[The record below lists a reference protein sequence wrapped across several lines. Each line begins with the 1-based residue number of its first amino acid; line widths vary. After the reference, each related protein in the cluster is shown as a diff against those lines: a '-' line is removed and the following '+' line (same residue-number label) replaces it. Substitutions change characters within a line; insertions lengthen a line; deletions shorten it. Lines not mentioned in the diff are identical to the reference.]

1 MRLAF
6 NDAMRALP
14 DDPLPYADFIV
25 RKLMQPVAPDGRAGL
40 AVSETEFPILGD
52 RWFWADDNAKILEFL
67 ALPRVW
73 RQHPEAVNHAF
84 RFLTS
89 LCEGPFI
96 FRRTGHARL
105 EQAQREGGRAKFV
118 HTFLHVECDLP
129 AGSVTIGT
137 RFHDGRDARNLVLTG
152 NYVHFVHDGAAYS
165 LDVEEAIAGWDIEQD
180 GSRLRLSHHSELTFV
195 HSGRRLRLGRVTYG
209 YEVRAASMFVDA
221 EAVLELDPAIA
232 VSDVVLTIGQ
242 DGLSHG
248 ENNVHYGAILIDRPG
263 GAPHRH
269 DAGAPGHDSLPAQ
282 GVPYWSMMQ
291 RDEMRGF
298 ALAIHSMPRDP
309 GRMAS
314 IEATVAHPNRLHWV
328 VAQHRFPGPWR
339 GDRLVAAERKTI
351 TGGGFYDRVADCSA
365 MFRAHGFAARPAAH
379 PLDLS
384 ISYDYGAEMA
394 AFARCYR
401 GAGQPDMPRAALLL
415 RDQSRAMFDHF
426 HQVYAENLLAA
437 QRTDISAVFSR
448 PLAFVAHG
456 LVDMWKATG
465 EEHYR
470 RSLRQV
476 VDTLLEF
483 ERPFQGITGEAE
495 SGFLMG
501 LVTAAAPFA
510 DCHAA
515 AILALVRALPVLDDP
530 GLAASI
536 DRALRA
542 FHVQTMGI
550 EAIHPRKVDLV
561 VVDYPH
567 ADGGPRM
574 QMHAFWNFCAAL
586 SLRAFKALH
595 GATHPAL
602 RQVAAQHAMRLQGFE
617 SLIRTQFVQSI
628 REAEGLLEI
637 KTSAYAG
644 ESNSETQPW
653 VALSLAAESG
663 DD

>member
-1 MRLAF
+1 MRV
-6 NDAMRALP
+6 LP
-14 DDPLPYADFIV
+14 SDPLPYADFIV
-25 RKLMQPVAPDGRAGL
+25 RKLMQPVAPDGSAGL

-67 ALPRVW
+67 SLPAVW
-73 RQHPEAVNHAF
+73 REHPEAVTHAF

-105 EQAQREGGRAKFV
+105 EQAQRDGGRARFI

-137 RFHDGRDARNLVLTG
+137 RFHDGRDARNVILTG
-152 NYVHFVHDGAAYS
+152 NYVHFVHDGVFFS
-165 LDVEEAIAGWDIEQD
+165 LDVEDAISGWDIEQD
-180 GSRLRLSHHSELTFV
+180 AGRLRLSHRSELTFL
-195 HSGRRLRLGRVTYG
+195 HGGRRLRLGQLTYS
-209 YEVRAASMFVDA
+209 YVVQASSMFVDA
-221 EAVLELDPAIA
+221 EAVLELDPAIS

-248 ENNVHYGAILIDRPG
+248 ENGVQYGTIFIDRPG
-263 GAPHRH
+263 STPHRH
-269 DAGAPGHDSLPAQ
+269 DAATPGHNKLAAE
-282 GVPYWSMMQ
+282 GTPYWSIVQ
-291 RDEMRGF
+291 SGEMRGF
-298 ALAIHSMPRDP
+298 ALAVHTMPRDP
-309 GRMAS
+309 GRIAR
-314 IEATVAHPNRLHWV
+314 IEAVSEHPHRLHWV
-328 VAQHRFPGPWR
+328 VAQYRFPGTWR
-339 GDRLVAAERKTI
+339 GERLVAAERKTI

-365 MFRAHGFAARPAAH
+365 MFRAHGFSAREAAH

-426 HQVYAENLLAA
+426 YEVYAENLLTA
-437 QRTDISAVFSR
+437 QRSDVSAIFSR
-448 PLAFVAHG
+448 PLAFVAYG

-470 RSLRQV
+470 RRLRQV

-483 ERPFQGITGEAE
+483 ERPFRGITGETE

-501 LVTAAAPFA
+501 MSSSALPYV

-515 AILALVRALPVLDDP
+515 AILALVRALPVLDDA

-536 DRALRA
+536 DRALHA
-542 FHVQTMGI
+542 FQIQTMGLK
-550 EAIHPRKVDLV
+550 AAHPRKSDLLV
-561 VVDYPH
+561 VNYLH
-567 ADGGPRM
+567 SEGGGARVYE
-574 QMHAFWNFCAAL
+574 HAFWNFCAAL
-586 SLRAFKALH
+586 SLRAFKALN
-595 GATHPAL
+595 GAAHPAL
-602 RQVAAQHAMRLQGFE
+602 RQVAAQHATRLQSFE

-628 REAEGLLEI
+628 REEEGLLEI
-637 KTSAYAG
+637 RTSAFAA

-653 VALSLAAESG
+653 VALSLATDSG

>member
-1 MRLAF
+1 
-6 NDAMRALP
+6 MRALP
-14 DDPLPYADFIV
+14 SDPLAYADFIT
-25 RKLMQPVAPDGRAGL
+25 RKLMQPVALEGSAGL

-67 ALPRVW
+67 ALPAVW
-73 RQHPEAVNHAF
+73 RQHPEAVGHAF

-105 EQAQREGGRAKFV
+105 EQAEREGGRAKFI

-137 RFHDGRDARNLVLTG
+137 RFHDGRDAKNVILTG
-152 NYVHFVHDGAAYS
+152 NYVHFTHDGETHS
-165 LDVEEAIAGWDIEQD
+165 LDVEDAIAGWDIEQD
-180 GSRLRLSHHSELTFV
+180 ARRLRLSHRSELSFL
-195 HSGRRLRLGRVTYG
+195 HGGRRLRLGQLTYS
-209 YEVRAASMFVDA
+209 YVVHASSMFVDA
-221 EAVLELDPAIA
+221 EAALDLDPGIN

-248 ENNVHYGAILIDRPG
+248 TNNVHYGTILIDRPG
-263 GAPHRH
+263 RAPLRH
-269 DAGAPGHDSLPAQ
+269 DAAAPGQDSLAAE
-282 GVPYWSMMQ
+282 GAPYWSMTQ

-309 GRMAS
+309 GRMARV
-314 IEATVAHPNRLHWV
+314 EAVIAQPNRLHWV
-328 VAQHRFPGPWR
+328 VAQHRFPGAWR
-339 GDRLVAAERKTI
+339 GERLVAAERKTI

-365 MFRAHGFAARPAAH
+365 MFRAHGFAARQTAH

-401 GAGQPDMPRAALLL
+401 GAGQPGMPRAALLL

-426 HQVYAENLLAA
+426 HAVYAESLLAA
-437 QRTDISAVFSR
+437 QRSDASAIFSR

-465 EEHYR
+465 EERYR
-470 RSLRQV
+470 RDLRQV

-483 ERPFQGITGEAE
+483 ERPFRGITGETE

-501 LVTAAAPFA
+501 LVSAAAPFA

-536 DRALRA
+536 DRALHA
-542 FHVQTMGI
+542 FQVQTLGI
-550 EAIHPRKVDLV
+550 EPFHPRKSDLV
-561 VVDYPH
+561 VVDFPNP
-567 ADGGPRM
+567 DGSGARM
-574 QMHAFWNFCAAL
+574 QLHAFWNFCAAL
-586 SLRAFKALH
+586 SLRAFNALRRA
-595 GATHPAL
+595 GHPAL
-602 RQVAAQHAMRLQGFE
+602 REVAGRHETRLQSFE
-617 SLIRTQFVQSI
+617 ALIRMQFVQSI

-637 KTSAYAG
+637 RTSALAG

-653 VALSLAAESG
+653 VALSLAADPG